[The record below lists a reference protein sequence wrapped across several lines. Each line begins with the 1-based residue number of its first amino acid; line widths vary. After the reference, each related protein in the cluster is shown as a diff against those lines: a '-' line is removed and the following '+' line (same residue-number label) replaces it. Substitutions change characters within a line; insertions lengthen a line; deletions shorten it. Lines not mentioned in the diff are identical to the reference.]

1 MELTANEI
9 IDRLTESA
17 NVEEG
22 KFEDFES
29 SELYVGQ
36 LTYKLISSLERLFN
50 KRRDIQPVYNN
61 IKLSPEGR
69 YAVWYETSTHH
80 QGHWGLRRVA

>member
-1 MELTANEI
+1 MEMSAIEI
-9 IDRLTESA
+9 IDKLTESA

-22 KFEDFES
+22 KFEDVES

-50 KRRDIQPVYNN
+50 KRRD
-61 IKLSPEGR
+61 PEERGYRNGR
-69 YAVWYETSTHH
+69 CRRYEEER
-80 QGHWGLRRVA
+80 LRYRKG